1 MSIKIRLAR
10 EDDAEELCGLLNE
23 IIEIGGTTAMEESL
37 DVDLFKH
44 YFLTGDH
51 CICCHVSED
60 EDGAITGFQVLGR
73 HPELPADWADI
84 GTFARVHP
92 RVYGVGKALFP
103 ASCAYLERHGFSTIN
118 ATIRADNSRG
128 LRYYEKMGFT
138 TYKTTKSVP
147 LRDGTLVDRFS
158 KAYHLN
164 GTEMVR
170 EIN

>member
-1 MSIKIRLAR
+1 MSIKVRFAR

-37 DVDLFKH
+37 NVDQFKH

-60 EDGAITGFQVLGR
+60 DEGAITGFQVLGR
-73 HPELPADWADI
+73 HSELPGDWADI

-92 RVYGVGKALFP
+92 RVYGVGKALFSV
-103 ASCAYLERHGFSTIN
+103 SCQYLVGEGFSTIN
-118 ATIRADNSRG
+118 ATIRADNSSG

-138 TYKTTKSVP
+138 TYKTTKAVP
-147 LRDGTLVDRFS
+147 LKDGTLVDRFS
-158 KAYHLN
+158 KSYHL
-164 GTEMVR
+164 
-170 EIN
+170 